1 MKKYIILTNQGFT
14 ENNYCKSTENMQVL
28 GWAEGTDYINAA
40 DNFKKEYS
48 KLLKGYG
55 DTIILYELADKPSKL
70 VFVK

>member
-1 MKKYIILTNQGFT
+1 MKKYIVLTFHGFT
-14 ENNYCKSTENMQVL
+14 ENDDMISTDNMQVL
-28 GWAEGTDYINAA
+28 GWAEGTDYLNAA
-40 DNFKKEYS
+40 DNFKKEYP